1 MKVPQVLLTTELL
14 IIGRGI
20 KSSLNI
26 SEKKGIFQNISFAKV
41 RQIENLPHSPNKVPV
56 QMNYGEQKRSTFK
69 QIKVRMP

>member
-56 QMNYGEQKRSTFK
+56 QMNYGEQERSTFK
-69 QIKVRMP
+69 QIKVWMP

>member
-1 MKVPQVLLTTELL
+1 MKVPQVLLRTELL

-20 KSSLNI
+20 KSSLSI

-41 RQIENLPHSPNKVPV
+41 RQIENLPHSSNKVPV
-56 QMNYGEQKRSTFK
+56 QMNYREQERSTFK